1 MLYSWKVKT
10 KDKLNVNEEKL
21 EHILLQ
27 MKDQTKLPNLK
38 DKCRR
43 FKEDVMKRQSWS
55 YMTNDKALMEFNQP
69 FLKLN
74 IGKFYIWIGNKISF
88 LQLEIRTTKSLS
100 YIE

>member
-21 EHILLQ
+21 KHILLQ

-43 FKEDVMKRQSWS
+43 FKEDVMKRQS
-55 YMTNDKALMEFNQP
+55 
-69 FLKLN
+69 
-74 IGKFYIWIGNKISF
+74 
-88 LQLEIRTTKSLS
+88 
-100 YIE
+100 